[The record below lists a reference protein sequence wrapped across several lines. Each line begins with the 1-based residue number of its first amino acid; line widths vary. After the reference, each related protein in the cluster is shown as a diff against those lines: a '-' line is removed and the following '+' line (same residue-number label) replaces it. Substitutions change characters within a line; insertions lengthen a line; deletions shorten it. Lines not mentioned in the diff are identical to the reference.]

1 MNVFDLPIWS
11 LIVIVWAIA
20 QGWPPVVLMWVCW
33 GHGMCFSIFIFLRVL
48 CTKPISAWGSYRQV
62 RSAPKAFW
70 FFIFHLIFYLFYFF
84 ALMKLFEETDFDYS
98 YIRMILV
105 PIGLYFLSQLSFLG
119 YRIIKGEEAWF
130 DQNFFDRSLFRI
142 MPMHTMIIGAGF
154 LQVVLDSK
162 MYGTGALLF
171 LLVIKLLADTGTFVY
186 LLKCFRK

>member
-48 CTKPISAWGSYRQV
+48 FDRRSRAWGSYRQV
-62 RSAPKAFW
+62 RSTPKAFG
-70 FFIFHLIFYLFYFF
+70 FFTFHLICYLFYIF
-84 ALMKLFEETDFDYS
+84 AQMKIFEETDFDYS
-98 YIRMILV
+98 YIRMILF
-105 PIGLYFLSQLSFLG
+105 PIGLYLLSQLSCLV

-154 LQVVLDSK
+154 LQVVADSR

-186 LLKCFRK
+186 LLKGFRK